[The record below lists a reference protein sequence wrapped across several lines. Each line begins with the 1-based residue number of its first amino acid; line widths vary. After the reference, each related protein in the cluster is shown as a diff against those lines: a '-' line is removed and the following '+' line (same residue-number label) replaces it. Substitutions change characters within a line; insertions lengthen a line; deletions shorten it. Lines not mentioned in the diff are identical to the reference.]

1 MSIGPVREPTFAGP
15 PSAGAV
21 SPGSPVVATP
31 QASEAPSPFARMLEG
46 FGREVRHGESLM
58 HRAIDATHAGSS
70 IDPADLIALQVGVYR
85 YSETVDLASRLIDRA
100 TSAVKTVL
108 QGQ

>member
-1 MSIGPVREPTFAGP
+1 
-15 PSAGAV
+15 
-21 SPGSPVVATP
+21 
-31 QASEAPSPFARMLEG
+31 MLEG

-58 HRAIDATHAGSS
+58 HRAIDATHVGSS

-85 YSETVDLASRLIDRA
+85 YSESVDLASRLIDRA